1 MNKDFLFNYK
11 VREGKGCGTVLVL
24 DGNQKNNRQVCA
36 GGFVEYAG
44 LPRKVKTGCMDTPEQ
59 QSKFCP
65 QHKPRQM
72 ISELHCAELPSS
84 EGMGGVVEMILNKKV
99 TRTTTFYQVS

>member
-1 MNKDFLFNYK
+1 M
-11 VREGKGCGTVLVL
+11 
-24 DGNQKNNRQVCA
+24 
-36 GGFVEYAG
+36 EYAG
-44 LPRKVKTGCMDTPEQ
+44 LPGKVKTGCMDTPKQ

-72 ISELHCAELPSS
+72 NSELHCAELPSS